1 MTKNQMPNTKSHGGT
16 EPARDG
22 LPRVSGQSRM
32 AEVLEVYPG
41 AQRALFR
48 KYHIGGC
55 SSCGFQPEET
65 LEQVCARNANLSVDE
80 VLDHIEQSHEADG
93 QIYVTAT
100 ELARWRQE
108 NVPMRLL
115 DIRSREEFEA
125 ARIIEGAVL
134 FTQEV
139 MTEMLGRWPRHE
151 LLVIYDHLGKKS
163 MDAAAYFLG
172 HGFAKVRALRGGV
185 DAWSETDPS
194 VKKYR
199 LE

>member
-1 MTKNQMPNTKSHGGT
+1 MKTAEQ
-16 EPARDG
+16 AI
-22 LPRVSGQSRM
+22 SGKSRM
-32 AEVLEVYPG
+32 SEVLEVYPG

-65 LEQVCARNANLSVDE
+65 LGQVCARNGNLNIEE
-80 VLDHIEQSHEADG
+80 VLAHVEKSHEADQ
-93 QIYVTAT
+93 QILVSAA
-100 ELARWRQE
+100 ELKYWRDE
-108 NVPMRLL
+108 NVAMRIV

-125 ARIIEGAVL
+125 ARIDGAIL

-139 MTEMLGRWPRHE
+139 MTEMLARWPRNE
-151 LLVIYDHLGKKS
+151 LLVIYDHTGKKS

-172 HGFAKVRALRGGV
+172 HGFTKVRALKGGI
-185 DAWSETDPS
+185 DAWSQVDS
-194 VKKYR
+194 AVRRYR